1 MADLKTLRVCKS
13 NDLPAILDRS
23 SDFLYLVYDKLML
36 YSGQQALADNF
47 VIAPS
52 MPEEPVVGMIYIL
65 DYDGS
70 VHRYTDYKDI
80 TVAEIEDESQI
91 QLLKKAGTMYFI
103 NSAHRYLDLQRRT
116 LTLPYDNGT
125 YELNASVKNNH
136 QFTNDTI
143 LKFNEKS
150 DRFEVYGPQDEEFI
164 DFSKPFRGYSTE
176 SVNLKVDGPRIAADV
191 RISNVLNNILMKA
204 PDGLF
209 VKSDRYVDR
218 ETFEEWTDYVIEYK
232 KYAQDII
239 DLIESEIYE
248 LQKIVSVDYINDTI
262 MTKLREKYD
271 TIDRA
276 LKDYEVL
283 ATRIDQIQTEL
294 FAYASEK
301 ISETRFELSSTLEQN
316 SSWESLDDVSE
327 FTQEINYYEKS
338 EEYLYPELT
347 DAETEALLTAAVVSY
362 LSDYI

>member
-1 MADLKTLRVCKS
+1 M
-13 NDLPAILDRS
+13 
-23 SDFLYLVYDKLML
+23 
-36 YSGQQALADNF
+36 
-47 VIAPS
+47 
-52 MPEEPVVGMIYIL
+52 
-65 DYDGS
+65 
-70 VHRYTDYKDI
+70 
-80 TVAEIEDESQI
+80 
-91 QLLKKAGTMYFI
+91 
-103 NSAHRYLDLQRRT
+103 
-116 LTLPYDNGT
+116 
-125 YELNASVKNNH
+125 
-136 QFTNDTI
+136 
-143 LKFNEKS
+143 
-150 DRFEVYGPQDEEFI
+150 
-164 DFSKPFRGYSTE
+164 
-176 SVNLKVDGPRIAADV
+176 
-191 RISNVLNNILMKA
+191 
-204 PDGLF
+204 
-209 VKSDRYVDR
+209 
-218 ETFEEWTDYVIEYK
+218 

>member
-47 VIAPS
+47 VIASS

-103 NSAHRYLDLQRRT
+103 NSAHRYLDSQRRT

-150 DRFEVYGPQDEEFI
+150 DRFEVYGPQDEVFI

-218 ETFEEWTDYVIEYK
+218 ETFEE
-232 KYAQDII
+232 
-239 DLIESEIYE
+239 
-248 LQKIVSVDYINDTI
+248 
-262 MTKLREKYD
+262 
-271 TIDRA
+271 
-276 LKDYEVL
+276 
-283 ATRIDQIQTEL
+283 
-294 FAYASEK
+294 
-301 ISETRFELSSTLEQN
+301 
-316 SSWESLDDVSE
+316 
-327 FTQEINYYEKS
+327 
-338 EEYLYPELT
+338 
-347 DAETEALLTAAVVSY
+347 
-362 LSDYI
+362 